1 MNGRI
6 LRSALLV
13 HYARIRGFWMSVG
26 CFHVPGLS
34 LGYLWIRYF
43 VELWNLLI
51 YEHSFIRILARLSA
65 GNVDAACWIC
75 IGGEC
80 GF

>member
-13 HYARIRGFWMSVG
+13 HYACIRGFWMSVG
-26 CFHVPGLS
+26 CFHVSDLP

-51 YEHSFIRILARLSA
+51 YEHSFIRILARLFA
-65 GNVDAACWIC
+65 GNVAAACWIC